1 MVENTE
7 PPPELFNH
15 REKGEQNHPNEER
28 GRVEA
33 MDEQG
38 KRNFNSNDRAVP
50 SRAQD
55 LRCGGES
62 VDRAAAKRP
71 QHFRPIYPHHF
82 FCLLPRL
89 VPNNCSS
96 FLLSSSWSL
105 STPSWSFFRSSVCSR
120 WMYPIPTAVD
130 TVTANNAVTALR
142 VWLMHAP

>member
-15 REKGEQNHPNEER
+15 REKGEQYHPNEER

-33 MDEQG
+33 IDEQG

-105 STPSWSFFRSSVCSR
+105 STPSWSFC
-120 WMYPIPTAVD
+120 
-130 TVTANNAVTALR
+130 R
-142 VWLMHAP
+142 VEFCR